1 MEKGEKDE
9 KYGSLKET
17 KWHRI
22 WEVSKF
28 VFIVLLVISPII
40 AWVIHIGVVKGVIII
55 ASLWTFLSLIVVA
68 LEGKSKIE
76 IKDFFRVKTLVI
88 FFVLY
93 VIGIIIRLYGLLIYH
108 I

>member
-1 MEKGEKDE
+1 MEKEKKDE
-9 KYGSLKET
+9 KNKSLKET

-28 VFIVLLVISPII
+28 VFIVLLIVSPII
-40 AWVIHIGVVKGVIII
+40 AWVIYVGVVKGVIII
-55 ASLWTFLSLIVVA
+55 ASYWIFLSLIVVA

-76 IKDFFRVKTLVI
+76 INDFFRVKTLVI

-93 VIGIIIRLYGLLIYH
+93 VLVIIIRLYGLLIYH

>member
-1 MEKGEKDE
+1 MEKEKKDE
-9 KYGSLKET
+9 KNKSLKET

-22 WEVSKF
+22 WELSKF
-28 VFIVLLVISPII
+28 VFIVLLIVSPII
-40 AWVIHIGVVKGVIII
+40 AWVIYVGVVKGVIII
-55 ASLWTFLSLIVVA
+55 ASYWIFLSLIVVEF
-68 LEGKSKIE
+68 EGKSKIE

-93 VIGIIIRLYGLLIYH
+93 VLVIIIRLYGLLIYH

>member
-1 MEKGEKDE
+1 MEKEKKDE
-9 KYGSLKET
+9 KNKSLKET

-28 VFIVLLVISPII
+28 VFIVLLIVSPII
-40 AWVIHIGVVKGVIII
+40 AWVINVGVVKGVIII
-55 ASLWTFLSLIVVA
+55 ASYWIILSLIVVA

-93 VIGIIIRLYGLLIYH
+93 VLVIIIRLYGLLIYH